1 MIRTVEAF
9 LNEIAKRMDISET
22 MADAAK
28 RAYESVGSYLQ
39 NDMDGRY
46 AVDIHPQGSFNL
58 GTVVKPSCDKDEY
71 DIDLVCLLNNKD
83 GHKPNISAETLKR
96 EVGESLQRSER
107 YRDKLDDEG
116 KRCWTL
122 QYEKFHMD
130 ILPSRPDSDVYIDP
144 EATRINLTN
153 RNDDG
158 VYTYRQSNPAGYRH
172 WFRKRMTYLLKE
184 SAIRSFA
191 LRGHVEGKIEE
202 VPEYRFRTP
211 LQRSIQLLKRH
222 RDEFYADLPE
232 TRRKNKPISMII
244 TTLAAKVYA
253 GEPSIT
259 KALASIL
266 SKMADA
272 IDRDENG
279 VAAVWNPALGE
290 REENFAEKW
299 IVCPEKESEFNAW
312 LCKARTDFNAILS
325 GGITSENLS
334 RIRRNLG
341 ESLARQICRDEGII
355 ATDINLYPLTLYNTS
370 STFNLFYEKH
380 RQRLP
385 YKFNIKGRVNIIAW
399 CKSPASAYD
408 MPMKSNSKPLPKN
421 CKLLFRAKTNVQ
433 RSFTVEWQIVNNG
446 TEAKNHNQLR
456 GDFRAGDSGYDEYG
470 AYDREITAYAGTHYV
485 VCYIIQN
492 GECVAKSPEFVVN
505 VV

>member
-1 MIRTVEAF
+1 
-9 LNEIAKRMDISET
+9 
-22 MADAAK
+22 
-28 RAYESVGSYLQ
+28 
-39 NDMDGRY
+39 
-46 AVDIHPQGSFNL
+46 
-58 GTVVKPSCDKDEY
+58 
-71 DIDLVCLLNNKD
+71 
-83 GHKPNISAETLKR
+83 
-96 EVGESLQRSER
+96 
-107 YRDKLDDEG
+107 
-116 KRCWTL
+116 
-122 QYEKFHMD
+122 
-130 ILPSRPDSDVYIDP
+130 
-144 EATRINLTN
+144 
-153 RNDDG
+153 
-158 VYTYRQSNPAGYRH
+158 
-172 WFRKRMTYLLKE
+172 
-184 SAIRSFA
+184 
-191 LRGHVEGKIEE
+191 
-202 VPEYRFRTP
+202 
-211 LQRSIQLLKRH
+211 
-222 RDEFYADLPE
+222 
-232 TRRKNKPISMII
+232 MII